1 LKSFLV
7 RNDFSSRLFR
17 GREAAEREDGAAS
30 GRRRSLRL
38 PASGGLP
45 LRLKII
51 SNFLI
56 QREGSV
62 RNEGGAGRA
71 RTRGQR
77 FIRRPQG
84 KFDSENK
91 KYKGKSAKI

>member
-1 LKSFLV
+1 L
-7 RNDFSSRLFR
+7 DFAFPSRLFR
-17 GREAAEREDGAAS
+17 VREAAEREDGTAS
-30 GRRRSLRL
+30 GRWCSLRL

-51 SNFLI
+51 SNFAVE
-56 QREGSV
+56 REDSV
-62 RNEGGAGRA
+62 RKFGGAGRA

-84 KFDSENK
+84 KFDSEKGVK
-91 KYKGKSAKI
+91 KYKRKSAKI